1 MLFRSGMEWM
11 RSQPAEQVRA
21 MMPQDLRMPEIA
33 ADISAIQDAQRVL
46 SIDGAIPAGAPEQVL
61 KYVALSSAKVRD
73 SKIDLSQVYSNEY
86 VKND

>member
-1 MLFRSGMEWM
+1 MRRAASQRYHTRSI
-11 RSQPAEQVRA
+11 V
-21 MMPQDLRMPEIA
+21 
-33 ADISAIQDAQRVL
+33 SARRLQDAQRVL

-73 SKIDLSQVYSNEY
+73 STIDLSRLYTNEY